1 MVSPH
6 GARAHHPLGVIA
18 GHPPRLETRAVTARR
33 IGVTALL
40 VLGTLFWTAFGLGLW
55 AKRQALNTDNWVE
68 TSDRLLE
75 DEQIRSAL
83 AVFIVDKL
91 YDSEAV
97 QTRLE
102 DALPP
107 RLEGLAGPA
116 AAGLK
121 EIATRNAPRVL
132 GSAAALNAW
141 QTANRT
147 AHEQLLNIIDNGVLG
162 RDVSLDLKSLVE
174 EVASGT
180 GLPASA
186 ADRLPPN
193 VANLTIAT
201 PDELDNVRDLL
212 HLFETLVWVL
222 LVLALACFAGAVAIA
237 RDRRR
242 TVLNLGGCLMFAGIA
257 ILAFRTLA
265 GKYVVDSLAE
275 APNAHDVAD
284 DAWGIVTRLMVD
296 IAEGTLLFG
305 FFILVGAWLIGPGRR
320 ATATR
325 RFSAYTLREQAGVT
339 RAVLAFLILLLVIWG
354 PVPWTQ
360 RFWTIVLFTVIAFAW
375 LERIR
380 YRTVSEFPEEPAPTW
395 SGLRPRFTRAG

>member
-1 MVSPH
+1 V
-6 GARAHHPLGVIA
+6 
-18 GHPPRLETRAVTARR
+18 AVRR

-40 VLGTLFWTAFGLGLW
+40 VVGTLLWTAFGLGIW

-68 TSDRLLE
+68 TSDQLLE
-75 DEQIRSAL
+75 NEEIRTAL
-83 AVFIVDKL
+83 AVFIVDQL
-91 YDSEAV
+91 YDSDAV

-102 DALPP
+102 EALPP
-107 RLEGLAGPA
+107 RLDGLAGPA

-121 EIATRNAPRVL
+121 EIAQRNAPRVL
-132 GSAAALNAW
+132 GTAAALKAW

-147 AHEQLLNIIDNGVLG
+147 AHDKLLDIIDNGVFG

-193 VANLTIAT
+193 VANLTVAT
-201 PDELDNVRDLL
+201 PEELQNVRDLL

-222 LVLALACFAGAVAIA
+222 LVLALACFAGAFAPA

-242 TVLNLGGCLMFAGIA
+242 TVVKLGGCLMFAGLA

-275 APNAHDVAD
+275 APNAHEIAD

-296 IAEGTLLFG
+296 VAEGTLLFG
-305 FFILVGAWLIGPGRR
+305 FFVLLGAWLIGPGRR
-320 ATATR
+320 AVAVR

-339 RAVLAFLILLLVIWG
+339 RVVLGALILLLVIWG

-360 RFWTIVLFTVIAFAW
+360 RFWTILIFTVIAFAW

-380 YRTVSEFPEEPAPTW
+380 YRTVSEFPDEPPPTW

>member
-1 MVSPH
+1 V
-6 GARAHHPLGVIA
+6 A
-18 GHPPRLETRAVTARR
+18 ARR

-40 VLGTLFWTAFGLGLW
+40 VVGTLLWTAFGLGIW
-55 AKRQALNTDNWVE
+55 AKRQALNTDNWVD
-68 TSDRLLE
+68 TSDQLLE
-75 DEQIRSAL
+75 NEEIRTAL
-83 AVFIVDKL
+83 AVFIVDQL
-91 YDSEAV
+91 YDSDAV
-97 QTRLE
+97 QTRLKE
-102 DALPP
+102 ALPP
-107 RLEGLAGPA
+107 RLDGLAGPA

-121 EIATRNAPRVL
+121 EIAQRNAPRVL
-132 GSAAALNAW
+132 GTAAALNAW

-147 AHEQLLNIIDNGVLG
+147 AHDKLLDIINNGVLG

-193 VANLTIAT
+193 VANLTVAT
-201 PDELDNVRDLL
+201 PDELENVRDLL

-222 LVLALACFAGAVAIA
+222 LVLALACFAGAVALA

-265 GKYVVDSLAE
+265 GKYVVEALAE
-275 APNAHDVAD
+275 APNAHAIAD

-296 IAEGTLLFG
+296 VAEGTLLFG
-305 FFILVGAWLIGPGRR
+305 FFVLVGAWLIGPGRR
-320 ATATR
+320 ATAVR

-339 RAVLAFLILLLVIWG
+339 RVVLGFVILLLVIWG

-360 RFWTIVLFTVIAFAW
+360 RLWTILIFTVIAFAW

-380 YRTVSEFPEEPAPTW
+380 YRTVSEFPEQPPPSW
-395 SGLRPRFTRAG
+395 SGLRPRFTRTG

>member
-1 MVSPH
+1 V
-6 GARAHHPLGVIA
+6 A
-18 GHPPRLETRAVTARR
+18 ARR

-68 TSDRLLE
+68 TSDELLE
-75 DEQIRSAL
+75 NEQIRKAL
-83 AVFIVDKL
+83 AVYIVDRL
-91 YDSEAV
+91 YDSQAV
-97 QTRLE
+97 QARLE
-102 DALPP
+102 QALPP

-116 AAGLK
+116 ASGLK
-121 EIATRNAPRVL
+121 QIASNNAPRLL
-132 GSAAALNAW
+132 GTAAALNAW
-141 QTANRT
+141 ETANRT
-147 AHEQLLNIIDNGVLG
+147 AHDKLLDIIDNGVLG
-162 RDVSLDLKSLVE
+162 RDVSLDLKSLLE

-186 ADRLPPN
+186 VDRLPPD
-193 VANLTIAT
+193 VANLQVAT
-201 PDELDNVRDLL
+201 PEELQDVRDLL
-212 HLFETLVWVL
+212 HLFETIVWVL
-222 LVLALACFAGAVAIA
+222 LVLALACFGAAIGLA

-242 TVLNLGGCLMFAGIA
+242 TVLNLGGCLMVAGIA

-275 APNAHDVAD
+275 APNAHAIAD

-296 IAEGTLLFG
+296 IAQGTLLFG
-305 FFILVGAWLIGPGRR
+305 FFVLVGAWLVGPGRR
-320 ATATR
+320 ATAAR

-339 RAVLAFLILLLVIWG
+339 RAVLAVLILLLVIWG

-360 RFWTIVLFTVIAFAW
+360 RFWTIVVFTVIAFAW
-375 LERIR
+375 LELTR
-380 YRTVSEFPEEPAPTW
+380 YRTASEFPDEPAPSW

>member
-1 MVSPH
+1 V
-6 GARAHHPLGVIA
+6 
-18 GHPPRLETRAVTARR
+18 AVRR

-40 VLGTLFWTAFGLGLW
+40 VVGTLLWTAFGLGIW

-68 TSDRLLE
+68 TSDQLLE
-75 DEQIRSAL
+75 NEEIRTAL
-83 AVFIVDKL
+83 AVFIVDQL
-91 YDSEAV
+91 YDSDAV

-102 DALPP
+102 EALPP
-107 RLEGLAGPA
+107 RLDGLAGPA

-121 EIATRNAPRVL
+121 EIAQRNAPRVL
-132 GSAAALNAW
+132 GTAAALKAW

-147 AHEQLLNIIDNGVLG
+147 AHDKLLDIIDNGVFG

-193 VANLTIAT
+193 VANLTVAT
-201 PDELDNVRDLL
+201 PEELQNVRDLL

-222 LVLALACFAGAVAIA
+222 LVLALACFAGAVALA

-242 TVLNLGGCLMFAGIA
+242 TVVKLGGCLMFAGLA

-275 APNAHDVAD
+275 APNAHEIAD

-296 IAEGTLLFG
+296 VAEGTLLFG
-305 FFILVGAWLIGPGRR
+305 FFVLLGAWLIGPGRR
-320 ATATR
+320 AVAVR

-339 RAVLAFLILLLVIWG
+339 RVVLGALILLLVIWG

-360 RFWTIVLFTVIAFAW
+360 RFWTILIFTVIAFAW

-380 YRTVSEFPEEPAPTW
+380 YRTVSEFPDEPPPTW

>member
-1 MVSPH
+1 
-6 GARAHHPLGVIA
+6 VIA
-18 GHPPRLETRAVTARR
+18 AHPPHLETRTVPTRR

-40 VLGTLFWTAFGLGLW
+40 ILGTLLWTAFGLGLW
-55 AKRQALNTDNWVE
+55 AKRQALETDNWVD
-68 TSDRLLE
+68 TSADLLE
-75 DEQIRSAL
+75 DEEIRSAL
-83 AVFIVDKL
+83 AVFIVDRL
-91 YDSEAV
+91 YDSDAV

-102 DALPP
+102 EALPP
-107 RLEGLAGPA
+107 RLDGLAGPA

-121 EIATRNAPRVL
+121 EIARRNAPRVL
-132 GSAAALNAW
+132 GTAAALNAW
-141 QTANRT
+141 ETANRT
-147 AHEQLLNIIDNGVLG
+147 AHDKLLDIIDNGVLG

-193 VANLTIAT
+193 VANLEIAT
-201 PDELDNVRDLL
+201 PDELDNVRELL
-212 HLFETLVWVL
+212 HLFETAVWVL
-222 LVLALACFAGAVAIA
+222 LILAVACFAGAVALA
-237 RDRRR
+237 ADRRKA
-242 TVLNLGGCLMFAGIA
+242 VLKLGGCLMFAGVA

-275 APNAHDVAD
+275 APNAHAIAD

-296 IAEGTLLFG
+296 VAQGSLLFG
-305 FFILVGAWLIGPGRR
+305 FFVMLGAWLIGPGRR
-320 ATATR
+320 ATAGR

-339 RAVLAFLILLLVIWG
+339 RVALGAAILLLVIWG

-360 RFWTIVLFTVIAFAW
+360 RFWTIVVFTVLAFVW

-380 YRTVSEFPEEPAPTW
+380 HRTLDEFPDEPPPRLP
-395 SGLRPRFTRAG
+395 GLRRKPEPGAATEAGGTTQ

>member
-1 MVSPH
+1 V
-6 GARAHHPLGVIA
+6 A
-18 GHPPRLETRAVTARR
+18 ARR

-40 VLGTLFWTAFGLGLW
+40 VVGTLLWTAFGLGIW

-68 TSDRLLE
+68 TSDQLLE
-75 DEQIRSAL
+75 NEEIRTAL
-83 AVFIVDKL
+83 AVFIVDQL
-91 YDSEAV
+91 YDSDAV

-102 DALPP
+102 EALPP
-107 RLEGLAGPA
+107 RLDGLAGPA

-121 EIATRNAPRVL
+121 EIAQRNAPRVL
-132 GSAAALNAW
+132 GTAAALKAW

-147 AHEQLLNIIDNGVLG
+147 AHDKLLDIIDNGVFG
-162 RDVSLDLKSLVE
+162 RDVSLNLKSLVE

-193 VANLTIAT
+193 VANLTVAT
-201 PDELDNVRDLL
+201 PEELQNVRDLL

-222 LVLALACFAGAVAIA
+222 LVLALACFAGAVALA

-242 TVLNLGGCLMFAGIA
+242 TVVKLGGCLMFAGLA

-275 APNAHDVAD
+275 APNAHEIAD

-296 IAEGTLLFG
+296 VAEGTLLFG
-305 FFILVGAWLIGPGRR
+305 FFVLLGAWLIGPGRR
-320 ATATR
+320 AVAVR

-339 RAVLAFLILLLVIWG
+339 RVVLGALILLLVIWG

-360 RFWTIVLFTVIAFAW
+360 RFWTILIFTVIAFAW

-380 YRTVSEFPEEPAPTW
+380 YRTVSEFPDEPPPTW